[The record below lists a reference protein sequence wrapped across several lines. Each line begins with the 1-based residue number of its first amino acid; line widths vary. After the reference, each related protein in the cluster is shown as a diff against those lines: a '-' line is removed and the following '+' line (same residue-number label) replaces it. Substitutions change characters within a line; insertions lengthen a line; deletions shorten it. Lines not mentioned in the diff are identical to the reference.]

1 MKIQGVNYK
10 IYLSKISIYLNKL
23 EMHNKISDYQ
33 LIKFQNLAMK
43 LTIIKENQPTIIN
56 NLKLIKIK
64 YKIYQ
69 HKITLQEIKLEMLNK
84 ILDYQRI
91 PLLN

>member
-1 MKIQGVNYK
+1 MMLKMKIQGVNYK

-43 LTIIKENQPTIIN
+43 LTIIKEN
-56 NLKLIKIK
+56 
-64 YKIYQ
+64 
-69 HKITLQEIKLEMLNK
+69 
-84 ILDYQRI
+84 
-91 PLLN
+91 